1 MKAEVDY
8 FLREGLKFY
17 KGDKEKLKKEMLRCI
32 EAEKKS
38 IEEIPEF
45 FKQRGSYDQ
54 QEAEKRIKVYK
65 EVIQRLESESHES

>member
-1 MKAEVDY
+1 MSESSY
-8 FLREGLKFY
+8 LLREGLKFY

-45 FKQRGSYDQ
+45 FKQTGSYNER
-54 QEAEKRIKVYK
+54 EAERRIKVYT
-65 EVIQRLESESHES
+65 EVLRKLGEMQG